1 MITQQVNLYHPIF
14 RKQHKRFSAKAMV
27 QAGAGVVLGT
37 LLMYGYAW
45 WQTASLR
52 HQVAQAT
59 AELDTARSRLETFNN
74 QLAARHVDPR
84 LAQEA
89 RDLELRANAA
99 ERVGQLLA
107 GQALAGSSGYSKYFV
122 AFARQHVSG
131 VWLTGFSVTGAGED
145 VTLNGRTAN
154 PELVPRFLQQLSR
167 EEALSGVRFE
177 VFQLQ
182 RPAKGDKG
190 ETHDYVEFV
199 VKTSDERGLDKSAKK
214 P

>member
-14 RKQHKRFSAKAMV
+14 RKQQKRFSAKAMV
-27 QAGAGVVLGT
+27 QAGAGVLLGT

-52 HQVAQAT
+52 QQVAQAS
-59 AELDTARSRLETFNN
+59 AELETARTRLNTLNQ
-74 QLAARHVDPR
+74 QLAGRHVDPR
-84 LAQEA
+84 LAQEV

-99 ERVGQLLA
+99 ARVEQLLA
-107 GQALAGSSGYSKYFV
+107 GEALAGRTGYSKFFV

-131 VWLTGFSVTGAGED
+131 VWLTGFAVADAGED
-145 VTLNGRTAN
+145 VMLSGRTTN

-167 EEALSGVRFE
+167 EEALSGVRFQ
-177 VFQLQ
+177 VFQIE
-182 RPAKGDKG
+182 RPGKGDNG
-190 ETHDYVEFV
+190 VEFV
-199 VKTSDERGLDKSAKK
+199 LKTKDERAMNKSAKK

>member
-14 RKQHKRFSAKAMV
+14 RKQQKRFSAKAMV
-27 QAGAGVVLGT
+27 QAGVGVVLGT

-59 AELDTARSRLETFNN
+59 AELDTARKRLEAFNN
-74 QLAARHVDPR
+74 HLAARQVDPR

-107 GQALAGSSGYSKYFV
+107 GQALAGSTGYSKYFM

-131 VWLTGFSVTGAGED
+131 VWLTGFSVTDGGD
-145 VTLNGRTAN
+145 GVTLNGRTAN
-154 PELVPRFLQQLSR
+154 PELVPQFLQRLSQ
-167 EEALSGVRFE
+167 EEALSGVRFH

-182 RPAKGDKG
+182 RPEKGGKGDG
-190 ETHDYVEFV
+190 GGYVEFV
-199 VKTSDERGLDKSAKK
+199 VKTTDERALDKSAKK

>member
-1 MITQQVNLYHPIF
+1 MIAQQVNLYHPIF
-14 RKQHKRFSAKAMV
+14 RKQQKRFSAKAMV

-59 AELDTARSRLETFNN
+59 AELDTARKRLETFNN

-107 GQALAGSSGYSKYFV
+107 GQALAGSTGYSKYFV

-131 VWLTGFSVTGAGED
+131 VWLTGFSVADAGED

-154 PELVPRFLQQLSR
+154 PELVPRFLQRLSQ
-167 EEALSGVRFE
+167 EEALNGVRFH

-182 RPAKGDKG
+182 RPKKADKG
-190 ETHDYVEFV
+190 ESRGYVEFV
-199 VKTSDERGLDKSAKK
+199 VKTTDERTLDKSAKK

>member
-14 RKQHKRFSAKAMV
+14 RKQHKRFSAKAMA
-27 QAGAGVVLGT
+27 QAGAGVALGT

-59 AELDTARSRLETFNN
+59 AELDTARKRLETFNQ
-74 QLAARHVDPR
+74 QLAARSVDPQ

-107 GQALAGSSGYSKYFV
+107 GQAIAGDTGYSKYFI

-131 VWLTGFSVTGAGED
+131 VWLTGFSVAGAGDE

-154 PELVPRFLQQLSR
+154 PKLVPTFLQRLSQ
-167 EEALSGVRFE
+167 EEALSGARFHL
-177 VFQLQ
+177 FQLQ
-182 RPAKGDKG
+182 RPEKGAKGEG
-190 ETHDYVEFV
+190 RGYVEFV
-199 VKTSDERGLDKSAKK
+199 VKTTDERASDKSVKK

>member
-14 RKQHKRFSAKAMV
+14 RKQQKRFSAKAMV

-52 HQVAQAT
+52 HQAAQAT
-59 AELDTARSRLETFNN
+59 AELETARKRLDTFNH
-74 QLAARHVDPR
+74 QLAARQIDPR

-107 GQALAGSSGYSKYFV
+107 GQALAGSTGYSKYFV

-131 VWLTGFSVTGAGED
+131 VWLTGFSVADAGED

-154 PELVPRFLQQLSR
+154 PELVPQLLQRLSQ
-167 EEALSGVRFE
+167 EEALNGARFH

-182 RPAKGDKG
+182 RPEKGDKSESRG
-190 ETHDYVEFV
+190 YVEFV
-199 VKTSDERGLDKSAKK
+199 VKTTDERTLDKSAKK